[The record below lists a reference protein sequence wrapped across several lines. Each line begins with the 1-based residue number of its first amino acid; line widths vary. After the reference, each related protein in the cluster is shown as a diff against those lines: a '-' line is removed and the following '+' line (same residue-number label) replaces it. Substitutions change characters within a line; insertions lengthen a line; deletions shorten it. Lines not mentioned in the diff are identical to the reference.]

1 MRTLGIDYGRRKIGL
16 AISVAKI
23 AEPLMVIVT
32 KSEKEAIGRIIRVVK
47 EEKIERV
54 VVGISEGEMAKE
66 SKAFSL
72 KLEAMVNIPVEMFDE
87 TLSTLEAQELSKKTG
102 IGRDKRKRLEDAF
115 AACVMLQSYLEQE
128 TDV

>member
-72 KLEAMVNIPVEMFDE
+72 KLEAMVNIPVEMFD
-87 TLSTLEAQELSKKTG
+87 
-102 IGRDKRKRLEDAF
+102 
-115 AACVMLQSYLEQE
+115 
-128 TDV
+128 